1 MVIRKAVTA
10 DLDAVEAIYDQ
21 LHTLEEK
28 KVIRT
33 GWIRHVYPTR
43 ATAEAAMAPGTLYVL
58 EDEGVVRASA
68 KIDQEQ
74 PESYFRAS
82 WTLPAEADAVL
93 VLHTLV
99 VDPTLARIGYG
110 KAFVGFYEQ
119 EAARRGCTVL
129 RIDTNETNTPARRLY
144 ASLGY
149 REVGAVPCEFN
160 GIPNV
165 NLVCLE
171 KAVQA

>member
-1 MVIRKAVTA
+1 MTAAVLPGADELRK
-10 DLDAVEAIYDQ
+10 L
-21 LHTLEEK
+21 
-28 KVIRT
+28 
-33 GWIRHVYPTR
+33 
-43 ATAEAAMAPGTLYVL
+43 
-58 EDEGVVRASA
+58 
-68 KIDQEQ
+68 
-74 PESYFRAS
+74 
-82 WTLPAEADAVL
+82 AEADTHGHFDAETGAPEGRSVKNCCFTVDVPDL
-93 VLHTLV
+93 VYRAGT
-99 VDPTLARIGYG
+99 
-110 KAFVGFYEQ
+110 VGFSPTDVAIYPTYG
-119 EAARRGCTVL
+119 EAASLEEFTARGCTVL

>member
-1 MVIRKAVTA
+1 MVIRQAREA

-21 LHTLEEK
+21 LHTLEEQ

-43 ATAEAAMAPGTLYVL
+43 DTAMAAMALGTLYVL

-74 PESYFRAS
+74 PESYFRAR
-82 WTLPAEADAVL
+82 WTLPAEDNAVL

-99 VDPTLARIGYG
+99 VDPTLARHGYG
-110 KAFVGFYEQ
+110 KAFVAFYEQ
-119 EAARRGCTVL
+119 EALRRNCKVL

-149 REVGAVPCEFN
+149 REVGAVPCVFN

-171 KAVQA
+171 KAVQV

>member
-1 MVIRKAVTA
+1 MVIRQAREA

-43 ATAEAAMAPGTLYVL
+43 DTAMAAMVLGTLYVL

-74 PESYFRAS
+74 PESYSRAN
-82 WTLPAEADAVL
+82 WTLPADVEAVL
-93 VLHTLV
+93 VLHTLEYLIGV
-99 VDPTLARIGYG
+99 YALKEDPAK
-110 KAFVGFYEQ
+110 KAGESRLRRTVYDS
-119 EAARRGCTVL
+119 AAV
-129 RIDTNETNTPARRLY
+129 
-144 ASLGY
+144 
-149 REVGAVPCEFN
+149 
-160 GIPNV
+160 
-165 NLVCLE
+165 
-171 KAVQA
+171 

>member
-43 ATAEAAMAPGTLYVL
+43 ATAEAAMALGTLYVL

-74 PESYFRAS
+74 PESYARAH
-82 WTLPAEADAVL
+82 WTRPAEAQEVL

-99 VDPTLARIGYG
+99 VDPTIVRRGYG
-110 KAFVGFYEQ
+110 RAFVGFYEQ
-119 EAARRGCTVL
+119 EAARRGCRVL
-129 RIDTNETNTPARRLY
+129 RIDTNELNAPARRLY
-144 ASLGY
+144 AALGY
-149 REVGAVPCEFN
+149 REVGAVPCVFN
-160 GIPNV
+160 GIPDV

-171 KAVQA
+171 KAVEA

>member
-1 MVIRKAVTA
+1 MVIRAARAA

-21 LHTLEEK
+21 LHTLEEEQK
-28 KVIRT
+28 IKT

-43 ATAEAAMAPGTLYVL
+43 KTAEAALALGTLYVL
-58 EDEGVVRASA
+58 EDEGVIRAAA

-74 PESYFRAS
+74 PESYFRAN
-82 WTLPAEADAVL
+82 WTLQAEEAAVL

-99 VDPTLARIGYG
+99 VDPTIARRGYG
-110 KAFVGFYEQ
+110 KAFVAFYER

-129 RIDTNETNTPARRLY
+129 RIDTNETNAPARRLY

-171 KAVQA
+171 KAVEA

>member
-43 ATAEAAMAPGTLYVL
+43 ATAEAAMALGTLYVL
-58 EDEGVVRASA
+58 EDEGVIRAAA

-74 PESYFRAS
+74 PESYARAH
-82 WTLPAEADAVL
+82 WTLQAEADAVL

-99 VDPTLARIGYG
+99 VDPTIARRGYG
-110 KAFVGFYEQ
+110 RAFVRFYEQ
-119 EAARRGCTVL
+119 EAARRDCTVL
-129 RIDTNETNTPARRLY
+129 RIDTNETNAPARSLY

-149 REVGAVPCEFN
+149 REIGAVPCEFN

-171 KAVQA
+171 KAVGA

>member
-1 MVIRKAVTA
+1 MVIRPAVEA
-10 DLDAVEAIYDQ
+10 DLDAVEAIYDK
-21 LHTLEEK
+21 LHTLEEN
-28 KVIRT
+28 KVIKT
-33 GWIRHVYPTR
+33 GWIRHVYPTQK
-43 ATAEAAMAPGTLYVL
+43 TAAAAMALGTLYVL
-58 EDEGVVRASA
+58 EDDGVIRAAA

-74 PESYFRAS
+74 PESYFRAN
-82 WTLPAEADAVL
+82 WTLPAEAAEVL

-99 VDPTLARIGYG
+99 VDPTLARHGYG
-110 KAFVGFYEQ
+110 KAFVAFYEQ
-119 EAARRGCTVL
+119 EALRRNCKVL
-129 RIDTNETNTPARRLY
+129 RIDTNETNTPARSLY

-171 KAVQA
+171 KAVQV

>member
-1 MVIRKAVTA
+1 MVIRAANAA
-10 DLDAVEAIYDQ
+10 DLDAVEVIYDQ
-21 LHTLEEK
+21 LHTLEEEQK
-28 KVIRT
+28 IKT

-43 ATAEAAMAPGTLYVL
+43 KTAEAALALGTLYVL
-58 EDEGVVRASA
+58 EDEGVIRAAA

-74 PESYFRAS
+74 PESYFRAN
-82 WTLPAEADAVL
+82 WTLQAEEAAVL

-99 VDPTLARIGYG
+99 VDPTIARRGYG
-110 KAFVGFYEQ
+110 KAFVAFYER

-129 RIDTNETNTPARRLY
+129 RIDTNETNAPARQLY

-149 REVGAVPCEFN
+149 REVGAVPCVFN

-171 KAVQA
+171 KAVGA

>member
-10 DLDAVEAIYDQ
+10 DLDAVEVIYDQ

-43 ATAEAAMAPGTLYVL
+43 ATAEAAMALGTLYVL
-58 EDEGVVRASA
+58 EDEGAVRASA

-74 PESYFRAS
+74 PESYSRAN
-82 WTLPAEADAVL
+82 WTLQAEPSAVL

-99 VDPTLARIGYG
+99 VDPTIARRGYG
-110 KAFVGFYEQ
+110 RAFVRFYEQ
-119 EAARRGCTVL
+119 EAARRDCTVL
-129 RIDTNETNTPARRLY
+129 RIDTNETNAPARSLY

-171 KAVQA
+171 KAVEA

>member
-21 LHTLEEK
+21 LHTLEEQ

-43 ATAEAAMAPGTLYVL
+43 FTAEAALALGTLYVL
-58 EDEGVVRASA
+58 EDEGAVRAAA

-74 PESYFRAS
+74 PESYARAR
-82 WTLPAEADAVL
+82 WTLQAELSAVL

-99 VDPTLARIGYG
+99 VDPTIARRGYG
-110 KAFVGFYEQ
+110 RAFVRFYEQ

-129 RIDTNETNTPARRLY
+129 RIDTNETNAPARRLY

-171 KAVQA
+171 KAVGA

>member
-1 MVIRKAVTA
+1 MVIRAANAA
-10 DLDAVEAIYDQ
+10 DLDAVEVIYDQ
-21 LHTLEEK
+21 LHTLEEEQK
-28 KVIRT
+28 IKT

-43 ATAEAAMAPGTLYVL
+43 KTAEAALALGTLYVL
-58 EDEGVVRASA
+58 EDEGVIRAAA

-74 PESYFRAS
+74 PESYFRAH
-82 WTLPAEADAVL
+82 WTLQAEEAAVL

-99 VDPTLARIGYG
+99 VDPTIARRGYG
-110 KAFVGFYEQ
+110 KAFVAFYER

-129 RIDTNETNTPARRLY
+129 RIDTNETNAPARRLY

-160 GIPNV
+160 GIPGV

-171 KAVQA
+171 KAVEA

>member
-1 MVIRKAVTA
+1 MVIRKAVAA
-10 DLDAVEAIYDQ
+10 DLDAVEAIYDA

-28 KVIRT
+28 QVIKT

-43 ATAEAAMAPGTLYVL
+43 KTAEAALALGTLYVL
-58 EDEGVVRASA
+58 EDEGVVRAAA
-68 KIDQEQ
+68 KLDQEQ
-74 PESYFRAS
+74 PESYFRAR
-82 WTLPAEADAVL
+82 WTLQAEEDKVL

-99 VDPTLARIGYG
+99 VDPTLARRGYG
-110 KAFVGFYEQ
+110 KAFVAFYEQ

-129 RIDTNETNTPARRLY
+129 RIDTNETNAPARRLY
-144 ASLGY
+144 AALGY
-149 REVGAVPCEFN
+149 REVGAVPCVFN

-171 KAVQA
+171 KAVEA

>member
-1 MVIRKAVTA
+1 MVIRQAREA

-21 LHTLEEK
+21 LHTLEEQ

-43 ATAEAAMAPGTLYVL
+43 ETARAAMALGTLYVL
-58 EDEGVVRASA
+58 EDEGIVRASA

-74 PESYFRAS
+74 PESYSRAN
-82 WTLPAEADAVL
+82 WTLPADVDAVL

-99 VDPTLARIGYG
+99 VDPTLARRGCG
-110 KAFVGFYEQ
+110 RAFVAFYEQ

-129 RIDTNETNTPARRLY
+129 RIDTNETNAPARRLY

>member
-1 MVIRKAVTA
+1 MVIRAARAA

-21 LHTLEEK
+21 LHTLEEEQIIK
-28 KVIRT
+28 T

-43 ATAEAAMAPGTLYVL
+43 KTAEAALALGTLYVL
-58 EDEGVVRASA
+58 EDEGVIRAAA

-74 PESYFRAS
+74 PESYLRAH
-82 WTLPAEADAVL
+82 WTLQAEEAAVL

-99 VDPTLARIGYG
+99 VDPTIARRGYG
-110 KAFVGFYEQ
+110 KAFVAFYEQ
-119 EAARRGCTVL
+119 EARQRGCKVL
-129 RIDTNETNTPARRLY
+129 RIDTNETNAPARRLY
-144 ASLGY
+144 AALGY

-171 KAVQA
+171 KAVEA

>member
-1 MVIRKAVTA
+1 MVIRRAVTA

-21 LHTLEEK
+21 LHTLEEAQK
-28 KVIRT
+28 IKT

-43 ATAEAAMAPGTLYVL
+43 KTAEAALALGTLYVL
-58 EDEGVVRASA
+58 EDEGVIRAAA

-74 PESYFRAS
+74 PESYFQAS
-82 WTLPAEADAVL
+82 WTLLAEASEVL

-99 VDPTLARIGYG
+99 VDPTLARSGYG

-129 RIDTNETNTPARRLY
+129 RIDTNETNAPARRLY